1 MVCLLRRPP
10 PYKGRDDRETWLASP
25 HACGTVGNGCF
36 SDSLFSALVFLLS
49 IGMFR
54 DMNRVLF
61 LSLSLS
67 LSLVWVLNRVRVLPD
82 WVKLTEMCFRPVP
95 RPVTNSSRNI
105 DPIRTA
111 QTGMSMN
118 SGQIRSGCG
127 VLVCCDL
134 CLCRWVARCDVGV
147 EIGCLSCSRKRIKG
161 PMCDATF
168 MCVCASASCQIC
180 HVSYI

>member
-10 PYKGRDDRETWLASP
+10 PYKERDDRETWLASP
-25 HACGTVGNGCF
+25 HASGTVGNGCF
-36 SDSLFSALVFLLS
+36 SDSLFTALVFLLS

-67 LSLVWVLNRVRVLPD
+67 LVCVLNRVRVLPD

-105 DPIRTA
+105 DPIRA
-111 QTGMSMN
+111 EQTGMSMN
-118 SGQIRSGCG
+118 SG
-127 VLVCCDL
+127 
-134 CLCRWVARCDVGV
+134 DV
-147 EIGCLSCSRKRIKG
+147 
-161 PMCDATF
+161 
-168 MCVCASASCQIC
+168 
-180 HVSYI
+180 